1 MPPLPQLR
9 SPAIKD
15 LYEQLRF
22 APPRA
27 LKRDI
32 ERAETL
38 AGEVDHDTTY
48 PEDWIVFRVTGFR
61 PEIEQPRMTEGAG
74 LLADLSSLVERLS
87 HDARLSQDEL
97 DGDGFLDAATLCRR
111 WGVSRKTID
120 RYRRQGLVARRVRTE
135 QGRSVL
141 MFASGVVETFERTHG
156 RPISRA
162 GDFTRIAPD
171 ELERIVRRAA
181 RYRAALGLSLNEAAL
196 RLARRFNRSHEGIR
210 QLLIRH
216 DASALV
222 FGRRPPPMDR
232 RKALA
237 LRASRLGIEPADLAR
252 RFGRS
257 RASVSRTIVEARADV
272 LRSFRLADPGPN
284 SGPVPWPPDELFLG
298 REMGSPGRTDLAA
311 LIAGA
316 RATPPPDAAIE
327 SSRAMARRRLEGAA
341 GAIVAAWP
349 KFNVSRLA
357 VDEAET
363 LLRLEARLRAEMLR
377 AQLGNIVRTV
387 EDRLGTPVDHL
398 PPGELTELMTLAIGA
413 AGAAAG
419 SFDPEHG
426 GRMAAPVGL
435 AVSKAVAAWDRVE
448 RRPKPP
454 GRATPLLRPGHV
466 VPDWTR
472 RVSPWQADLEP
483 DERVRRFA
491 HVLPTPER
499 SVLEHRFGL
508 GGRTP
513 CTAARTAEQLGLA
526 VTRIAPL
533 MRRGIRLAIAASRGG

>member
-61 PEIEQPRMTEGAG
+61 PEIGQPRMTEGAG

-171 ELERIVRRAA
+171 ELERIVEEWVASFDSVQQVEDL
-181 RYRAALGLSLNEAAL
+181 LGDKGGVQCGRVRTWKEMLEDPHVEQ
-196 RLARRFNRSHEGIR
+196 RK
-210 QLLIRH
+210 
-216 DASALV
+216 LV
-222 FGRRPPPMDR
+222 AQVDDPT
-232 RKALA
+232 
-237 LRASRLGIEPADLAR
+237 LGQTPVMN
-252 RFGRS
+252 S
-257 RASVSRTIVEARADV
+257 P
-272 LRSFRLADPGPN
+272 FRLSGAHAGV
-284 SGPVPWPPDELFLG
+284 SGP
-298 REMGSPGRTDLAA
+298 A
-311 LIAGA
+311 
-316 RATPPPDAAIE
+316 
-327 SSRAMARRRLEGAA
+327 
-341 GAIVAAWP
+341 
-349 KFNVSRLA
+349 
-357 VDEAET
+357 
-363 LLRLEARLRAEMLR
+363 
-377 AQLGNIVRTV
+377 
-387 EDRLGTPVDHL
+387 
-398 PPGELTELMTLAIGA
+398 
-413 AGAAAG
+413 
-419 SFDPEHG
+419 
-426 GRMAAPVGL
+426 
-435 AVSKAVAAWDRVE
+435 
-448 RRPKPP
+448 
-454 GRATPLLRPGHV
+454 PLLGQHTQEV
-466 VPDWTR
+466 LQGLLGYSNQEVM
-472 RVSPWQADLEP
+472 DL
-483 DERVRRFA
+483 VNTNA
-491 HVLPTPER
+491 LH
-499 SVLEHRFGL
+499 
-508 GGRTP
+508 
-513 CTAARTAEQLGLA
+513 AEAKVMTNL
-526 VTRIAPL
+526 VKNL
-533 MRRGIRLAIAASRGG
+533 MEK